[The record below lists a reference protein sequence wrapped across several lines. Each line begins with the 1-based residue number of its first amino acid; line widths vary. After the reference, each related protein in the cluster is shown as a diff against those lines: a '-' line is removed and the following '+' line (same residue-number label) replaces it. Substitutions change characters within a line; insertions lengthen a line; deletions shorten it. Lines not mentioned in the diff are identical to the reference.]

1 MHDLHQII
9 TNGQFEFP
17 PHVIGL
23 LSLESKDLITRMLVL
38 NPEDR
43 ISIPEILSHPWM
55 ASKDDLDNDSIDLQ
69 NTGLS
74 NLMMGSEEG
83 DINSVNVDNLFH
95 KDSYN
100 TKLSYSDYC
109 AITQDF
115 ATMHLD
121 EEALQVLEGFGFPR
135 KLVKDGINK
144 GELN

>member
-1 MHDLHQII
+1 
-9 TNGQFEFP
+9 
-17 PHVIGL
+17 
-23 LSLESKDLITRMLVL
+23 MLVL
-38 NPEDR
+38 NPDDR

-55 ASKDDLDNDSIDLQ
+55 ISKDEFGLDSIDF
-69 NTGLS
+69 S
-74 NLMMGSEEG
+74 NGIGAKDMMMGTQCEEG
-83 DINSVNVDNLFH
+83 DINAVNVDNLFH

-135 KLVKDGINK
+135 KIVKDGINK
-144 GELN
+144 GELNQATASYNLLVLS